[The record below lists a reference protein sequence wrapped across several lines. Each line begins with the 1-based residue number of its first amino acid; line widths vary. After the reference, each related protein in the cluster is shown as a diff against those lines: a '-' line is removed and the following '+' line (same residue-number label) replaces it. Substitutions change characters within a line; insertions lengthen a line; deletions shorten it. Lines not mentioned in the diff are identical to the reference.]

1 MKKIFI
7 IFTVTLLCACSSKT
21 IKWQDVEEKY
31 NEIETNCQSYMAD
44 EKTITKQD
52 FTLLINN
59 ISDNIEDFQAGIIKD
74 NEEIAQTLYE
84 NACKLLNLSSYS
96 NSIYA
101 NSLQKFAQNVKD
113 LVISAYD
120 NADNFSELKTQ
131 ITDQLNK
138 IDTWQDKEW
147 KTIEKYPSVSWSE
160 VETIYQQLEQEV
172 SNELTP
178 RAKVD
183 ETELENIKYTI
194 INNYESIL
202 SGVKENNQ
210 QPAYDIYK
218 AAYKLQAY
226 TQNIDA
232 ESAIK
237 VNDFAIHAMEYV
249 QKAYGKQIDDS
260 GYDFLNEIESAK
272 KWPLSLWS
280 ELTALM
286 KKYN

>member
-1 MKKIFI
+1 M
-7 IFTVTLLCACSSKT
+7 
-21 IKWQDVEEKY
+21 
-31 NEIETNCQSYMAD
+31 
-44 EKTITKQD
+44 
-52 FTLLINN
+52 
-59 ISDNIEDFQAGIIKD
+59 
-74 NEEIAQTLYE
+74 
-84 NACKLLNLSSYS
+84 
-96 NSIYA
+96 
-101 NSLQKFAQNVKD
+101 
-113 LVISAYD
+113 
-120 NADNFSELKTQ
+120 
-131 ITDQLNK
+131 
-138 IDTWQDKEW
+138 
-147 KTIEKYPSVSWSE
+147 
-160 VETIYQQLEQEV
+160 
-172 SNELTP
+172 
-178 RAKVD
+178 
-183 ETELENIKYTI
+183 
-194 INNYESIL
+194 

-260 GYDFLNEIESAK
+260 GYDFLDEIESAK